1 MPRAALRRRKL
12 SLTSLIDVIFLLL
25 LFFML
30 SSTFSQFSEVELATA
45 GAGRTTAPDTR
56 PVFVQLRADSL
67 RVNAREVGLD
77 ALAGAL
83 APLDGRRDTRPRQCR
98 RRRHGAAA
106 DRSAA
111 GVARDRG
118 ALGAGAGV
126 LMTARPARSRREPTI
141 ALINIV
147 FLMLIFFMA
156 AATLAPP
163 LDGGLKLVQTEDL
176 DGRAPP
182 DALVVHADGRLV
194 YRGEVLSD
202 ARAYV
207 DVLAWDARETV
218 RIVPD
223 AELPARDLVALGAA
237 LRAAGAARVLMVT
250 ERGLE

>member
-1 MPRAALRRRKL
+1 
-12 SLTSLIDVIFLLL
+12 
-25 LFFML
+25 
-30 SSTFSQFSEVELATA
+30 
-45 GAGRTTAPDTR
+45 
-56 PVFVQLRADSL
+56 
-67 RVNAREVGLD
+67 
-77 ALAGAL
+77 
-83 APLDGRRDTRPRQCR
+83 
-98 RRRHGAAA
+98 
-106 DRSAA
+106 
-111 GVARDRG
+111 
-118 ALGAGAGV
+118 
-126 LMTARPARSRREPTI
+126 MTARPARSRREPTI

>member
-1 MPRAALRRRKL
+1 
-12 SLTSLIDVIFLLL
+12 
-25 LFFML
+25 
-30 SSTFSQFSEVELATA
+30 
-45 GAGRTTAPDTR
+45 
-56 PVFVQLRADSL
+56 
-67 RVNAREVGLD
+67 
-77 ALAGAL
+77 
-83 APLDGRRDTRPRQCR
+83 
-98 RRRHGAAA
+98 
-106 DRSAA
+106 
-111 GVARDRG
+111 
-118 ALGAGAGV
+118 
-126 LMTARPARSRREPTI
+126 MTARPARSRREPTI

-163 LDGGLKLVQTEDL
+163 LDGGLKLVQTADL

-202 ARAYV
+202 AGAYL
-207 DVLAWDARETV
+207 DVLALDARETV